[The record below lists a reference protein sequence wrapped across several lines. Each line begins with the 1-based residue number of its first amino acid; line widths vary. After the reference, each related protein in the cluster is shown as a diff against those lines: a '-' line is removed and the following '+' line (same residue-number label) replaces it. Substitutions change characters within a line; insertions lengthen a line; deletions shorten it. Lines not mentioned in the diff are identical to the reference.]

1 MKCTCDPDPMAE
13 ASGDARMVQVG
24 APSVA
29 CRINELPSDV
39 LTRAI
44 SFLDARQLV
53 KTCVLSL
60 QWRDLWRSV
69 PRINVSRE
77 EFDGMPG
84 TWVEQNVLFRKFF
97 NRFLMLRNPT
107 PLDEFNLS
115 YGLRDRDNDA
125 ESEDANLWIGHALQ
139 CNARS
144 VKVYAWGARL
154 HLDRMMFASKCFLTS
169 LELTRVVL
177 FAGFFKNLQMGCTL
191 LERLKLYDCP
201 ICDAEVSSQTLTL
214 LTLDGVWFT
223 HSEQGSILIPSLVTF
238 VCSSFVRPPLL
249 TNLGSLETATVSIGT
264 YDDDTPLSDIHQ
276 FLRGLSNVTHLDL
289 SYKGPKVRL
298 LT

>member
-1 MKCTCDPDPMAE
+1 MAE

-53 KTCVLSL
+53 QTCVLSL
-60 QWRDLWRSV
+60 QWRDLWRSM
-69 PRINVSRE
+69 PRINASRD

-107 PLDEFNLS
+107 PLDEFNLW
-115 YGLRDRDNDA
+115 YGVRDSEDSTDRDYDA

-144 VKVYAWGARL
+144 VKVSAAECGAKL
-154 HLDRMMFASKCFLTS
+154 HLDPVMFASKCFLTS
-169 LELTRVVL
+169 LELTSVVL

-191 LERLKLYDCP
+191 LEHLKLYDCP

-223 HSEQGSILIPSLVTF
+223 HSEQGSISIPSLVTF

-264 YDDDTPLSDIHQ
+264 YTDDTDIRQ
-276 FLRGLSNVTHLDL
+276 FLRDLSNATHLDL
-289 SYKGPKVRL
+289 CYNGPKVCM

>member
-1 MKCTCDPDPMAE
+1 MAE
-13 ASGDARMVQVG
+13 ASGDARMVRAG
-24 APSVA
+24 APSET
-29 CRINELPSDV
+29 CRINALPSNV
-39 LTRAI
+39 LARAI

-53 KTCVLSL
+53 RTCVLSL
-60 QWRDLWRSV
+60 QWRDLWRSM
-69 PRINVSRE
+69 PRINASRD

-107 PLDEFNLS
+107 PLDEFNLW
-115 YGLRDRDNDA
+115 YGVRDSEDSTDRDYVA

-144 VKVYAWGARL
+144 VKVSAAECGAKL
-154 HLDRMMFASKCFLTS
+154 HLDPVMFASKCFLTS

-201 ICDAEVSSQTLTL
+201 ICDAEVFSQTLRL
-214 LTLDGVWFT
+214 FT
-223 HSEQGSILIPSLVTF
+223 IDPGCLPHSKQTSISIPSLVDF
-238 VCSSFVRPPLL
+238 SYFSGERIPPLL
-249 TNLGSLETATVSIGT
+249 KNLGSLETATVSIGT